1 MNDKEYLAYEVVGS
15 AEYLAAKVAATFP
28 KEFAEIVRKCFAS
41 EIDAIAAALIEE
53 YKVLVEQ
60 KEG

>member
-28 KEFAEIVRKCFAS
+28 EEFAETVARFNADKL
-41 EIDAIAAALIEE
+41 DAIIEALT
-53 YKVLVEQ
+53 KK